1 MRYLILLLLVGCA
14 NRARITGTV
23 LDDQMYFDRMV
34 KIKILNAPD
43 SGNTWVKLN
52 KRQLKHVK
60 PGDKVIFYV
69 KTKKVEYESR

>member
-1 MRYLILLLLVGCA
+1 MRFIVPLLLVGCA
-14 NRARITGTV
+14 TRAKMNGTV

-34 KIKILNAPD
+34 PVEIVNAPD
-43 SGNTWVKLN
+43 SAMWVKLN

-69 KTKKVEYESR
+69 KTTKVEYESR